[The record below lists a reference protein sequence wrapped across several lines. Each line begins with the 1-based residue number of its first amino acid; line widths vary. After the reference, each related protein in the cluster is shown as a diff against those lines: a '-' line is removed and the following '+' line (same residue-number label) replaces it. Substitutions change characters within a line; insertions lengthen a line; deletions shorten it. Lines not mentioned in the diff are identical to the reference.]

1 MVILKIKTHYL
12 GYFLDDSK
20 LLCKRL
26 LNQNMIK
33 SCKSLVHNYICIFHF
48 HKRYNK
54 NNYTTRYKNCCT
66 IFINLQFNSRILNN
80 LSYESEEI

>member
-33 SCKSLVHNYICIFHF
+33 SCKSLVHNYICTFFIFI
-48 HKRYNK
+48 KGITK
-54 NNYTTRYKNCCT
+54 IITRYKNCCT

>member
-33 SCKSLVHNYICIFHF
+33 SCKSLVHNYICTFF
-48 HKRYNK
+48 
-54 NNYTTRYKNCCT
+54 
-66 IFINLQFNSRILNN
+66 IFIKGITKIITQHVIKIVAQSLSIYNSIQ
-80 LSYESEEI
+80 EF

>member
-33 SCKSLVHNYICIFHF
+33 SCKSLVHNYIRTFF
-48 HKRYNK
+48 
-54 NNYTTRYKNCCT
+54 
-66 IFINLQFNSRILNN
+66 IFIKSITKIITQHVIKIVARSLSIYNSIQ
-80 LSYESEEI
+80 EF

>member
-33 SCKSLVHNYICIFHF
+33 SCKSLVHNYICTFF
-48 HKRYNK
+48 
-54 NNYTTRYKNCCT
+54 
-66 IFINLQFNSRILNN
+66 IFIKGIIKIITQHVIKIVARSLSIYNSIQ
-80 LSYESEEI
+80 EF